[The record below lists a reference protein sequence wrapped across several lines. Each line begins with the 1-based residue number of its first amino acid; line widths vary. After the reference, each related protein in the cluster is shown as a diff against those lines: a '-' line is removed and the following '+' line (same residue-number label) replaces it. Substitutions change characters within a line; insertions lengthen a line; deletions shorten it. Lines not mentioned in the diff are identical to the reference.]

1 MLRNLSFYCKCIF
14 VVVVAVVLGA
24 WRHEVIIMISN
35 LVVNELFHT
44 AYDAVAAAAAAD
56 DDDVDDD
63 ALFDTWGEA
72 IY

>member
-35 LVVNELFHT
+35 MVVNELFHT
-44 AYDAVAAAAAAD
+44 AYDAVAAD
-56 DDDVDDD
+56 DDDVDDVDDD

>member
-14 VVVVAVVLGA
+14 VVVVVAVVLGA

-35 LVVNELFHT
+35 LVVNELVHT
-44 AYDAVAAAAAAD
+44 AYDAAAD